1 MITEDE
7 RCDDG
12 ASPPDFATTSGAS
25 RNREDESTSI
35 SPPAS
40 TQLRSPVLLA
50 TASSL
55 NQVQSAYAQFEVMTK
70 WATHSIESNGAL
82 LATEI
87 TELQRR
93 AVETIHAS
101 VCAANDFVEAIHCA
115 TGPAAIAAAQFEHSK
130 WRIAA
135 LSSQMS
141 EFLASASNMIAA
153 MTTPLNSSAQN
164 CPQSM
169 TCPAGPCDEEKIA
182 ERLKSLTARQRN
194 VLELLV
200 DGLPNKVI
208 AYELGICETTVKAH
222 VGEILRKL
230 CVYNRARAISMLAR
244 LRLGAGV
251 EAPSRQSED

>member
-7 RCDDG
+7 RRDEG
-12 ASPPDFATTSGAS
+12 ASPPDFATTSSAS
-25 RNREDESTSI
+25 RNGRNEFDELFSTGVDTVALARAPRDSVEHE
-35 SPPAS
+35 PRPVR
-40 TQLRSPVLLA
+40 LRAIQGHDKVGN
-50 TASSL
+50 SL
-55 NQVQSAYAQFEVMTK
+55 DQ
-70 WATHSIESNGAL
+70 SNGAL

-93 AVETIHAS
+93 AVETIYAS
-101 VCAANDFVEAIHCA
+101 VGAANDFVEAINCA

-130 WRIAA
+130 WQIDA

-153 MTTPLNSSAQN
+153 MTTPLNYLAQN

-169 TCPAGPCDEEKIA
+169 TCPTGPCDEAKIA

-194 VLELLV
+194 VLALLV

-230 CVYNRARAISMLAR
+230 CVYNRARAIAMLAR
-244 LRLGAGV
+244 LRLGVGV